1 MAKRSNQE
9 GSFYKDNAR
18 DRWCAVI
25 PIPNEKPL
33 MKKSKNK
40 ELVWNWYIETL
51 AEVKKGRV
59 MRPNDWT
66 VDAWSTTWI
75 DEYIKLSNIRTG
87 TKEEYKRII
96 KAATESYKN
105 SLLQA
110 VTTDQIQRHLLQR
123 AGYGKAD
130 STLKKDFIIVSKM
143 FKQAYLRRLIPFNP
157 CDFVTLPKGSGIV
170 RPPRVGKKEDILQFL
185 KTAAKDENPITYPAV
200 LLLFSSAIRRSELL
214 GLQWTDIDF
223 KNKTISIQRSLQIT
237 KEKGLTIEKPKTAA
251 GYREIAVG
259 ADATAALQKLRIE
272 RNNPPFVF
280 TTEAGTVYHPRNFS
294 RIFAGIEKQSGV
306 SISLHGAR
314 HSTAT
319 ILAEANISGSDLA
332 GFLGHSSAAF
342 SMARYVHPSKKAN
355 KKLERTIS
363 IALSEPKVGSKTG
376 SNKKDS

>member
-18 DRWCAVI
+18 NRWCAIV
-25 PIPNEKPL
+25 PVPNEKPL
-33 MKKSKNK
+33 IKKNKDK

-66 VDAWSTTWI
+66 VDAWSATWI
-75 DEYIKLSNIRTG
+75 DEYIKPSNIRTG
-87 TKEEYKRII
+87 SKEEYKRII
-96 KAATESYKN
+96 EAATESYKY

-110 VTTDQIQRHLLQR
+110 VTPDQIQRHLLQR
-123 AGYGKAD
+123 AGSGKAD
-130 STLKKDFIIVSKM
+130 STIKKDLIIVSKM
-143 FKQAYLRRLIPFNP
+143 FRQAYLRRLIPFNP
-157 CDFVTLPKGSGIV
+157 CDFVTLPKGSGII
-170 RPPRVGKKEDILQFL
+170 RPPRVGTQKDILQFL
-185 KTAAKDENPITYPAV
+185 KTASKDKNPITYPAI
-200 LLLFSSAIRRSELL
+200 LLLFSAAIRRSELL
-214 GLQWTDIDF
+214 GLQWSDIDF

-237 KEKGLTIEKPKTAA
+237 KEKGLIIEKPKTAA

-259 ADATAALQKLRIE
+259 IDVIAALQKLKSE

-294 RIFAGIEKQSGV
+294 RIFAGIEKQSEV

-342 SMARYVHPSKKAN
+342 SMTRYVHPSKKAN
-355 KKLERTIS
+355 KKLEKTIS
-363 IALSEPKVGSKTG
+363 TALAKMGSKMG
-376 SNKKDS
+376 SNKKGS